1 MADEQPNVEE
11 VPVEA
16 PAVEAAPSTPAPE
29 DASEPVEHAAP
40 KGPERH
46 IDRLLSLPLTVCSRL
61 GSTRMTVQ
69 DVLNLGQGSIIELNR
84 VAGSPLE
91 LVVNGKVIAYGECV
105 IVNDHFGI
113 QLAEIAS
120 PENRLKSV

>member
-1 MADEQPNVEE
+1 MADEQPVVEPVAP
-11 VPVEA
+11 VPDGQ
-16 PAVEAAPSTPAPE
+16 VEAASA
-29 DASEPVEHAAP
+29 PVEPEQVVSAP
-40 KGPERH
+40 ATANARERH

-84 VAGSPLE
+84 VAGSSLE
-91 LVVNGKVIAYGECV
+91 LVVNGKVVAYGECV

-113 QLAEIAS
+113 QLSEIAS
-120 PENRLKSV
+120 PENRLKSI

>member
-1 MADEQPNVEE
+1 MADEQPLIEGE
-11 VPVEA
+11 GG
-16 PAVEAAPSTPAPE
+16 PAQAEPEPSPAPLAE
-29 DASEPVEHAAP
+29 QPIGASPAADSMR
-40 KGPERH
+40 ERH
-46 IDRLLSLPLTVCSRL
+46 VDRLLALPLTVCSRL

-84 VAGSPLE
+84 VAGSALE

-113 QLAEIAS
+113 QLSEIAS